1 MIISL
6 QTGIKYIFG
15 TAFDESH
22 KEIEE
27 KDLHHEHQGP
37 DNLHDIPDRSHGLK
51 HEHIIDKMHGKVSR
65 DGPKPF
71 GWVDTHPLDGGVV
84 PPKVVHVEPFFMD
97 TTLVTNKQFAK
108 FVRATYYET
117 EAEQF
122 GWSFVLA
129 SFLPKSEVTEVDV
142 DPEAEHWV
150 AVNGAYWRAPE
161 GPGT

>member
-1 MIISL
+1 
-6 QTGIKYIFG
+6 
-15 TAFDESH
+15 
-22 KEIEE
+22 
-27 KDLHHEHQGP
+27 
-37 DNLHDIPDRSHGLK
+37 
-51 HEHIIDKMHGKVSR
+51 MHGKVNR

-84 PPKVVHVEPFFMD
+84 PPKVVHVDPFFMD
-97 TTLVTNKQFAK
+97 TTPVTNKQFAK

-129 SFLPKSEVTEVDV
+129 SFLPKSEITEVDV

-161 GPGT
+161 GPGRWNGTIMFLSYFQYILFCMYPHNYHLLSLYFTKAPHINFVRIIL